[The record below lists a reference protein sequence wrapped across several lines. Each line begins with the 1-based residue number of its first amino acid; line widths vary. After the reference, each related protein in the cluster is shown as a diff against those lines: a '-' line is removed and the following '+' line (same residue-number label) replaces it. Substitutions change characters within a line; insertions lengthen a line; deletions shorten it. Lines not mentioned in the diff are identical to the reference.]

1 MAEGKNKMIRSVFVC
16 LFVICASGCSS
27 SHQIASSSNQI
38 TDAAHSSRGRFV
50 WIADE
55 ATKPE
60 PNLPGIHTTALG
72 GIEEQETIIK
82 SAARIIYNLPGVKDV
97 TPFWAELIVYGMV
110 FLSLVGVIIILLHSG
125 ILQLLKRFVLR
136 WLPTRPAND

>member
-1 MAEGKNKMIRSVFVC
+1 MKRAAVT
-16 LFVICASGCSS
+16 LFLLLASGCSS

-50 WIADE
+50 WIAGE

-72 GIEEQETIIK
+72 GIEEQETIIE

-97 TPFWAELIVYGMV
+97 TPFWAELIVYAMV

-125 ILQLLKRFVLR
+125 LFQVLR
-136 WLPTRPAND
+136 KLISNLLSRIGQ